1 MTPQAEDFLAEC
13 ESIYALLKGRR
24 DDVFAVPT
32 LFKSW
37 TIGDI
42 IGHLHLWNIAADL
55 TLTDPKAFAGLGG
68 QAMQALGGG
77 QTHPEFQRAYFD
89 GQSDADIFKAWAD
102 SFPDIAA
109 RFRAADPLARVRW
122 VGPDM
127 SVASCIIARQM
138 EHWAHAQAIFDVLGE
153 DRVNTDRLKN
163 VAHIGVTTYSW
174 SFKVRG
180 LEPPKPKP
188 FVQLIAPSG
197 EIWSWNDPQDD
208 NRVSGSAEAFCQVV
222 TQCRNIGDTQLACE
236 GETAQHWMS
245 IAQCFAGAAE
255 TPPAIGTRRKAL

>member
-37 TIGDI
+37 TIG
-42 IGHLHLWNIAADL
+42 
-55 TLTDPKAFAGLGG
+55 
-68 QAMQALGGG
+68 
-77 QTHPEFQRAYFD
+77 D

-163 VAHIGVTTYSW
+163 VAQRKPACH
-174 SFKVRG
+174 FQARLRG
-180 LEPPKPKP
+180 ALW
-188 FVQLIAPSG
+188 ASC
-197 EIWSWNDPQDD
+197 NY
-208 NRVSGSAEAFCQVV
+208 R
-222 TQCRNIGDTQLACE
+222 
-236 GETAQHWMS
+236 TA
-245 IAQCFAGAAE
+245 
-255 TPPAIGTRRKAL
+255 